1 MSQSLDIYHSWFIF
15 DHLSACYSILM
26 VFNLGRGKRLGGFF
40 ELCYCEYKLDM
51 VMSIIYTV
59 ILFLC
64 IYMKCN
70 LLMTIIT
77 YIHTYIIPILKI
89 LKKILTFFWN
99 VTKSLTQEAVSVR
112 SLLKRPSEFTQEAV
126 NATLDLTTIHG
137 NGISEK

>member
-1 MSQSLDIYHSWFIF
+1 
-15 DHLSACYSILM
+15 
-26 VFNLGRGKRLGGFF
+26 
-40 ELCYCEYKLDM
+40 
-51 VMSIIYTV
+51 
-59 ILFLC
+59 
-64 IYMKCN
+64 MKCN